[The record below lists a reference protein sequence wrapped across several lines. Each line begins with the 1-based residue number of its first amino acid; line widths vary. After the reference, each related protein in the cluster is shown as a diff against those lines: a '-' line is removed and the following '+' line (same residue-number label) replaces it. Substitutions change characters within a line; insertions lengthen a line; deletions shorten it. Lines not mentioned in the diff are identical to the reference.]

1 MQAVLDV
8 SNRSSISTVADVD
21 LSRDQDSVQSL
32 SSLATSD
39 GLITFAGIN
48 DSQENQNAGRNEHF
62 RSFEIKYPPRKKLK
76 TEEEEKGHVS
86 ALGKNS
92 LFTPTPSAKSE
103 TYQRLLR
110 LSPALKRA
118 NGGKRIGAIATG
130 LAKKS
135 ELVVFNATTSTPGSE
150 DIITRIVPD
159 GGVEVADLDISTPG
173 VNEFSLAYCTD
184 YDIYEQTY
192 QYDFT
197 KKQVQ
202 KTPKGPRRIHQMPA
216 PDVAERTASRPK
228 FRGLRFLDSQNV
240 IALLNKP
247 GRKGAEL
254 RVYHLYPTGP
264 AATVLQMNLPSHI
277 KQAVSLDVCALD
289 TDKKGNRQI
298 VVAVAGQD
306 ISIVVYTINYTRNTD
321 TFSRFRS
328 FQSFKNVHPQQMTKL
343 CLSPFHSPVRAP
355 DPDEASETEK
365 KAETPV
371 PIHPGPQYI
380 RLASVSY
387 GNTVVVDT
395 FPLSP
400 LDPKD
405 KDSRYVLSS
414 PSDERF
420 QRAMYIYFA
429 FAIPLLL
436 AYLVHWIMHPEDSA
450 IVTVLNKLPAP
461 VRGYLGKPAA
471 TAVQSFG
478 NEVHSTAASV
488 VASDIPTAVPGQQT
502 LQDLLSVPGSEN
514 NAVVVRHD
522 PANTGVAL
530 DVHPDKQAL
539 LAEHA
544 EAKHWH
550 ELSDEHKAEWK
561 RKLVA
566 AGVWAEGEGEK
577 ILKGVM
583 FSTYAGF
590 VGQAAGEIL
599 REL

>member
-1 MQAVLDV
+1 VLDV
-8 SNRSSISTVADVD
+8 SDRSIISNVADID
-21 LSRDQDSVQSL
+21 LPRDQDSVQSL
-32 SSLATSD
+32 SSLATAD

-48 DSQENQNAGRNEHF
+48 SSQENQNAGKNDHF
-62 RSFEIKYPPRKKLK
+62 RSFEIKYPPRKKQK
-76 TEEEEKGHVS
+76 TDEEKGHVYP
-86 ALGKNS
+86 LGKNS

-118 NGGKRIGAIATG
+118 SGSKRIGAIATG
-130 LAKKS
+130 LAKQA

-150 DIITRIVPD
+150 DIIARITPE
-159 GGVEVADLDISTPG
+159 GGAEVADLDIATSG

-184 YDIYEQTY
+184 YDLHEQTY

-202 KTPKGPRRIHQMPA
+202 KTPKGPRRIHQLPA
-216 PDVAERTASRPK
+216 LDASGSPALRPK

-240 IALLNKP
+240 VALLNKP

-264 AATVLQMNLPSHI
+264 AATTLQMTLPSHI

-289 TDKKGNRQI
+289 ADKKGNRQA

-306 ISIVVYTINYTRNTD
+306 ISIVMYTLNYTRSTD
-321 TFSRFRS
+321 TFSKFRT
-328 FQSFKNVHPQQMTKL
+328 FQTSKNVHPQQMTKL

-355 DPDEASETEK
+355 DPDEKPANEDKTQVS
-365 KAETPV
+365 V
-371 PIHPGPQYI
+371 PTHPGPQYI

-400 LDPKD
+400 LEPSN

-420 QRAMYIYFA
+420 QKAAYIYFA
-429 FAIPLLL
+429 FALPLLL
-436 AYLVHWIMHPEDSA
+436 AYLVHYLMYPDASA
-450 IVTVLNKLPAP
+450 ITTVLNKLPTG
-461 VRGYLGKPAA
+461 VRHYLPNGKPGA
-471 TAVQSFG
+471 TVVQSFG
-478 NEVHSTAASV
+478 KKVHSTAASI

-502 LQDLLSVPGSEN
+502 LQDLLSVPGADK
-514 NAVVVRHD
+514 NALVVRHD
-522 PANTGVAL
+522 PTNTGVAV
-530 DVHPDKQAL
+530 DVHPDKKAV

-544 EAKHWH
+544 EAKHWDD
-550 ELSDEHKAEWK
+550 LSDAHKAEWK
-561 RKLVA
+561 HRLIS
-566 AGVWAEGEGEK
+566 AGVWAEHEGEK

>member
-1 MQAVLDV
+1 MLDV
-8 SNRSSISTVADVD
+8 SDRSAISTAAEID
-21 LSRDQDSVQSL
+21 LPRDQDSVQSL
-32 SSLATSD
+32 ASLATPD

-48 DSQENQNAGRNEHF
+48 ASQENQNAGKNDHL
-62 RSFEIKYPPRKKLK
+62 RSFEIKYPPRKKQK
-76 TEEEEKGHVS
+76 TDEEKGTVS
-86 ALGKNS
+86 PVGKSS

-130 LAKKS
+130 LAKQS

-150 DIITRIVPD
+150 DVIARIVPD
-159 GGVEVADLDISTPG
+159 GGVEVADLDIATPG
-173 VNEFSLAYCTD
+173 SNEFSIAYCTD
-184 YDIYEQTY
+184 YDLHEQTY

-197 KKQVQ
+197 KKSVQ

-216 PDVAERTASRPK
+216 PDAAQGAATRPK
-228 FRGLRFLDSQNV
+228 FRGLRFLDPQNV
-240 IALLNKP
+240 VALLNLP

-264 AATVLQMNLPSHI
+264 ATMVLQMKLPSHI

-289 TDKKGNRQI
+289 TDKKGNRQV

-306 ISIVVYTINYTRNTD
+306 ISIVLYTLNYARNTD
-321 TFSRFRS
+321 TFSRFRL
-328 FQSFKNVHPQQMTKL
+328 FQSSKDVHPQQMTKL

-355 DPDEASETEK
+355 NPDEEADSEK
-365 KAETPV
+365 KAETSAPV
-371 PIHPGPQYI
+371 HPGPQYI

-387 GNTVVVDT
+387 GNTVIVDT

-400 LDPKD
+400 LDPSD

-420 QRAMYIYFA
+420 KQAAYIYFA

-436 AYLVHWIMHPEDSA
+436 AYLVHWFMYPEDSA
-450 IVTVLNKLPAP
+450 ITTVLNRLPAP
-461 VRGYLGKPAA
+461 VRGYLPNGKPGA
-471 TAVQSFG
+471 TAVQSLG
-478 NEVHSTAASV
+478 NQVHSTVSSV
-488 VASDIPTAVPGQQT
+488 VAHDIPTAVPGQQT
-502 LQDLLSVPGSEN
+502 LQDLLSVPGGDK
-514 NAVVVRHD
+514 NALVVRHD
-522 PANTGVAL
+522 PDNTGVAV
-530 DVHPDKQAL
+530 DVHADKQAA

-544 EAKHWH
+544 GAKHWH
-550 ELSDEHKAEWK
+550 ELSPEHKAEWK
-561 RKLVA
+561 RRLVD
-566 AGVWAEGEGEK
+566 AGVWAEHEGEK

>member
-1 MQAVLDV
+1 VVLDV
-8 SNRSSISTVADVD
+8 SDRSTISTVADID
-21 LSRDQDSVQSL
+21 LPRDQDSVQSL
-32 SSLATSD
+32 SSLATQD

-48 DSQENQNAGRNEHF
+48 ASQEKQNAGQNDHF
-62 RSFEIKYPPRKKLK
+62 RSFEIKYPPRKRQK
-76 TEEEEKGHVS
+76 TDEKEGRVT
-86 ALGKNS
+86 ALGTSS

-110 LSPALKRA
+110 LSPALKRP

-130 LAKKS
+130 LAKQS
-135 ELVVFNATTSTPGSE
+135 ELVMFNATTSKPGPE

-159 GGVEVADLDISTPG
+159 GGVEVADLDIAASG
-173 VNEFSLAYCTD
+173 VNEFSVAYCTD
-184 YDIYEQTY
+184 YDLHEQTY

-197 KKQVQ
+197 TKKAQ

-216 PDVAERTASRPK
+216 PDISESPASRPK
-228 FRGLRFLDSQNV
+228 FRGLRFLDPQNV
-240 IALLNKP
+240 VALLNKP
-247 GRKGAEL
+247 NRKGAEL

-264 AATVLQMNLPSHI
+264 ATMILQMSLPSHI
-277 KQAVSLDVCALD
+277 KQAVSLDVCTLD
-289 TDKKGNRQI
+289 ADKRGNRQV

-306 ISIVVYTINYTRNTD
+306 ISIVVYTLNYTRMTD
-321 TFSRFRS
+321 TFSRFRK

-343 CLSPFHSPVRAP
+343 CLSPFHSPPRAP
-355 DPDEASETEK
+355 NPDEQPSSEDK
-365 KAETPV
+365 PDPPV
-371 PIHPGPQYI
+371 PTHPGPQYI

-387 GNTVVVDT
+387 GNTVIVDT

-420 QRAMYIYFA
+420 KQAAYIYFA

-436 AYLVHWIMHPEDSA
+436 AYLVHWFMYPDHSA
-450 IVTVLNKLPAP
+450 ITTVLNRLPVQ
-461 VRGYLGKPAA
+461 VRGYLPNGKPGAS
-471 TAVQSFG
+471 AVQSLS
-478 NEVHSTAASV
+478 NEVHSTAASI

-502 LQDLLSVPGSEN
+502 LQNLLSIPGGGK
-514 NAVVVRHD
+514 NALVVRHD
-522 PANTGVAL
+522 PANTGVAV
-530 DVHPDKQAL
+530 DVHADKKAL

-544 EAKHWH
+544 EAKHWDD
-550 ELSDEHKAEWK
+550 LSDEHKVEWK
-561 RKLVA
+561 RKLVT
-566 AGVWAEGEGEK
+566 AGIWAEHEGEK

>member
-1 MQAVLDV
+1 VLDV
-8 SNRSSISTVADVD
+8 SDRSTISTVANID

-32 SSLATSD
+32 SSLATPD

-48 DSQENQNAGRNEHF
+48 ASQDDQNAGNNDHL
-62 RSFEIKYPPRKKLK
+62 RSFEVKYPPRKKQK
-76 TEEEEKGHVS
+76 TDEEKGS
-86 ALGKNS
+86 ISPLGKTS
-92 LFTPTPSAKSE
+92 LFTPTLSAKSE

-118 NGGKRIGAIATG
+118 NGGKRIGAVATG
-130 LAKKS
+130 LAKQS

-159 GGVEVADLDISTPG
+159 GGAEVGDLDIATPG
-173 VNEFSLAYCTD
+173 VNEFSVAYCTD
-184 YDIYEQTY
+184 YDLYEQTY

-197 KKQVQ
+197 TKKAQ

-216 PDVAERTASRPK
+216 PDVAESPASRPK
-228 FRGLRFLDSQNV
+228 FRGLRFLDPQNV
-240 IALLNKP
+240 VALLNKP

-254 RVYHLYPTGP
+254 RIYHLYPTGP
-264 AATVLQMNLPSHI
+264 AAMILQMSLPSHI

-289 TDKKGNRQI
+289 ADKKGNRQV

-306 ISIVVYTINYTRNTD
+306 ISIVVYTLNYTRYTD
-321 TFSRFRS
+321 TFTRFRL

-343 CLSPFHSPVRAP
+343 CLSPFHSPARAP
-355 DPDEASETEK
+355 NPNEDLNSEKTETE
-365 KAETPV
+365 TPI
-371 PIHPGPQYI
+371 PTHPGPQYI

-387 GNTVVVDT
+387 GNTVIVDT

-420 QRAMYIYFA
+420 KQAAYIYFA

-436 AYLVHWIMHPEDSA
+436 AYLVHWIMYPEASA
-450 IVTVLNKLPAP
+450 ITTVLNKLPAP
-461 VRGYLGKPAA
+461 VRGYLPNGKPGA
-471 TAVQSFG
+471 TIVQSLSDQ
-478 NEVHSTAASV
+478 VHSTAVSI
-488 VASDIPTAVPGQQT
+488 VASDIPTAVPGRQT
-502 LQDLLSVPGSEN
+502 LQNLLSVPGAEK
-514 NAVVVRHD
+514 NALVVRHYPD
-522 PANTGVAL
+522 TTDVAV
-530 DVHPDKQAL
+530 DVHTDKKAL
-539 LAEHA
+539 LAQHA
-544 EAKHWH
+544 EAKHWDD
-550 ELSDEHKAEWK
+550 LSEEHKAEWK
-561 RKLVA
+561 RKLIA
-566 AGVWAEGEGEK
+566 AGYWAETEGEK